1 MNNENHSINN
11 VKINISSNKKATN
24 LHASVKDFFENKIK
38 PFLIAKMDSLDQS
51 INLSIN
57 QLSIDLG
64 TLTVVDLNN
73 ISLAEEEELI
83 SHFKQ
88 QFDAKLRGLI
98 PTKPVTQQMVDVIK
112 KALKRG
118 FIPGLDESK
127 RNRIDLELILDELSN
142 SEARE
147 LHLFLIKNKKNE
159 IIIHRFLQQFKPK
172 QIESFFARLNPNILL
187 SIKELNRVFNL
198 NQAVLLITKSEFQQA
213 VKKHFISNKVSDGG
227 NVNEIVSYFFEYKL
241 NILLEELE
249 LQVQGEKLLSISK
262 ERGKYFK
269 ERVKK
274 YDQLINELIRSVTKA
289 GGLTNVSKEEWIF
302 LFQNFLLESSN
313 NSARTSQ
320 LVKLFMETRHSSIL
334 SERTPLTNQDV
345 LEFKFDVLETFWQG
359 RKGSDIIAQFI
370 NTGSFPL
377 QLNAQSESAILSL
390 FLAFTQK
397 YPFQIR
403 RALLAKTTSWLWDL
417 LKRLS
422 EQQLEK
428 FVHVFSPNFLFEKT
442 GLFNMLE
449 GLVKDGLVEVIN
461 MNALKE
467 EFNSTSLKRLI
478 YRKETYFKPTK
489 GLFSQWVVL
498 GKVTKNAGFNQHN
511 LESSSFSKTA
521 RLLLKELDSPTVIFN
536 PSVKGL
542 EFSIPEMEAQI
553 QMDFQPREAILDM
566 FLAYA
571 KKHHLQLRKVLTA
584 KKTSELWSLLD
595 RFNQEQ
601 FEQFV
606 HVFAPNFLLEK
617 TGLFNMLEG
626 LVKDG
631 LVEVINMNALKKEFN
646 STTLKRLI
654 YRKETDFKPTKGLFS
669 QWVVLGKV
677 TKNDGFDQH
686 NWESSSFTKTARLL
700 LKELDSPVVI
710 FNPGG
715 KGLEFSI
722 PEMEAQLQMDFQPRE
737 AILDMFLAF
746 AKKHPLQL
754 RKVLTA
760 KKTSELWNLLDR
772 FNQEQFE
779 QFVHVFAPN
788 FLLEKTGLF
797 NMLEGLVKDGLVEV
811 INMNALKKEFNSTT
825 LKRLIY
831 RKETHFKP
839 TKALFSQWVVLG
851 KVFNNESFNSG
862 RRKGKGISSFDSVR
876 MLIEALEETKQP
888 IELQKKQDKVENKNT
903 VVSLGPAFYSN
914 ILSHYILF
922 NELPWWGI
930 MQLRNAEGKGLS
942 IQKGNQIVQ
951 VQLLISQFKKSHNI
965 YYVKFINFIRQT
977 SKLLRSLIY
986 TIDNSIFNFLLQDF
1000 ISTNST
1006 VQLKLFLEELNL
1018 VTLFLLDSSI
1028 NIKNAQN
1035 SIVFHLINSN
1045 NEKSLESIFDHIL
1058 EDFLSNYKAS
1068 RNILNVISSQN
1079 LTSHYFN
1086 SKRVEEMLKLALNVK
1101 SEIASQSLEA
1111 KPNLGQNNYL
1121 LSNILHVNLMGELID
1136 FFKTGI
1142 LIGSLSN
1149 DKEGYLSFVK
1159 EGLANSRYRKLIL
1172 GNLKK
1177 SAFPLEYFLFNARIQ
1192 TDGRDLEELAEE
1204 TNLRGEESEEM
1215 TLTELDEIGEQ
1226 NEIELPNE
1234 LVIHKKSIELNLAIF
1249 KYFIYN
1255 NELPWWSPFENL
1267 KTFQIQFIL
1276 LFNEN
1281 RAVFFKDLELFFSDN
1296 LIGEKMISFYNF
1308 QLNEPNKIDQL
1319 ADGVIKELIT
1329 IIRQIWPANKKTRA
1343 LIVQLSEI
1351 KLLMYYDLTTTAQT
1365 SAITLLF
1372 EYTIRYVWIELTQK
1386 WSQFVN
1392 QIKTLVTSINRNFN
1406 LSIEIGLTFN
1416 ELEEWVRENKN
1427 ETGDGFQ
1434 TSKIGKS
1441 QLDKKGVALPR
1452 NLTELDS
1459 DFYSKLVSLGRN
1471 KLNEDD
1477 RRIPG
1482 ILLLTKPFV
1491 MANDYEYYQ
1500 GVILDLVEAFNP
1512 IQKSSDALKVFN
1524 LELIKVLHGL
1534 LTQNGAYK
1542 SNELTKKILEQ
1553 LSADQGLEQEWIYE
1567 IQLQLSDYES
1577 SFQNELTANT
1587 TIINEIS
1594 GVLKEIYPAG
1604 IEDNIHILSQFFVSR
1619 AGLSKYNRNSTVL
1632 SFMHYLSLSPA
1643 REVNSTLLSFF
1654 RAKSITNTSL
1664 YSILLDIT
1672 NDEVM
1677 DRFETDSSELL
1688 VNIEFHYLAN
1698 NLELFDVKYYS
1709 TLSINQSFQTIDLQK
1724 WKGNAVYF
1732 LIKQWARIKGTS
1744 LTEAFDSIKDKVIN
1758 EERFSGL
1765 RKLQEVLTDFE
1776 QTNYFTLE
1784 EDAYSKV
1791 VKELNILDEMA
1802 QSPGNVVKEFMLKM
1816 KFNDQLLNKVKNY
1829 FEKQQLQLEPIA
1841 LTFVND
1847 SLLPEIKKGEQLY
1860 IYNAGL
1866 ALIWPFVGT
1875 LFTKLGYIK
1884 DKQFTDK
1891 SKQFRAVH
1899 LLQYIIDGGDT
1910 SPEFVLVFN
1919 KLICGMPLSDPLD
1932 MFVTLTDEEKKE
1944 ADQFLES
1951 IKNKWKEMKN
1961 TSLAT
1966 FRDSFLKRE
1975 GTLTF
1980 DEKNWK
1986 LKVESKPIDVLLR
1999 KLPWGFSLIKFHW
2012 IDYIIFVEWTTKN

>member
-198 NQAVLLITKSEFQQA
+198 NQAVLLITKSEFQQI

-227 NVNEIVSYFFEYKL
+227 NVNDIVSYFFEYKL

-403 RALLAKTTSWLWDL
+403 GALLAKTTSWLWDL

-428 FVHVFSPNFLFEKT
+428 FVHVFSPNFLF
-442 GLFNMLE
+442 
-449 GLVKDGLVEVIN
+449 
-461 MNALKE
+461 
-467 EFNSTSLKRLI
+467 
-478 YRKETYFKPTK
+478 
-489 GLFSQWVVL
+489 
-498 GKVTKNAGFNQHN
+498 
-511 LESSSFSKTA
+511 
-521 RLLLKELDSPTVIFN
+521 
-536 PSVKGL
+536 
-542 EFSIPEMEAQI
+542 
-553 QMDFQPREAILDM
+553 
-566 FLAYA
+566 
-571 KKHHLQLRKVLTA
+571 
-584 KKTSELWSLLD
+584 
-595 RFNQEQ
+595 
-601 FEQFV
+601 
-606 HVFAPNFLLEK
+606 
-617 TGLFNMLEG
+617 
-626 LVKDG
+626 
-631 LVEVINMNALKKEFN
+631 
-646 STTLKRLI
+646 
-654 YRKETDFKPTKGLFS
+654 
-669 QWVVLGKV
+669 
-677 TKNDGFDQH
+677 
-686 NWESSSFTKTARLL
+686 
-700 LKELDSPVVI
+700 
-710 FNPGG
+710 
-715 KGLEFSI
+715 
-722 PEMEAQLQMDFQPRE
+722 
-737 AILDMFLAF
+737 
-746 AKKHPLQL
+746 
-754 RKVLTA
+754 
-760 KKTSELWNLLDR
+760 
-772 FNQEQFE
+772 
-779 QFVHVFAPN
+779 
-788 FLLEKTGLF
+788 EKTGLF

-888 IELQKKQDKVENKNT
+888 IELQKKQEKVENKNT

-1351 KLLMYYDLTTTAQT
+1351 KLVMYYDLTTTAQT